1 GRGGFGRGSNGRRAM
16 GCVPGG
22 LAGLGSEGTAMVR
35 GKPVTLVVSKM
46 PFVAQRYYRG

>member
-1 GRGGFGRGSNGRRAM
+1 PYRRQRQM
-16 GCVPGG
+16 CIRDRV
-22 LAGLGSEGTAMVR
+22 TAMVR